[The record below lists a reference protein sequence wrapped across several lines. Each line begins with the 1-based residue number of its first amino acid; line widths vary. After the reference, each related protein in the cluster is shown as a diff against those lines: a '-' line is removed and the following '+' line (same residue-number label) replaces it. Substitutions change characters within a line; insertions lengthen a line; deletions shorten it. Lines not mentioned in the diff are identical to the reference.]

1 MENTFEIISHHT
13 YLSEICSIFATELT
27 IMPTQSSIIS
37 KQISE
42 LDAGTVFFSSDLS
55 DTGIKPSVI
64 QKVLERETNA
74 GKIMRLGQGIYYRPK
89 VDDVYGLGVIYPS
102 LEDVARRLAERDA
115 VRIEPTGANAANL
128 LGLSTQVPMNLCFL
142 TDGRTKEIK
151 MNNGRTLKFIHAPL
165 KNFTFTNRTLMLL
178 TFALK
183 EIGKDHVLPEQTERI
198 KKLLANIPLEQTKV
212 DLKLMPAWIRN
223 YILSFY
229 DKVL

>member
-1 MENTFEIISHHT
+1 
-13 YLSEICSIFATELT
+13 
-27 IMPTQSSIIS
+27 MPTQSSIIS
-37 KQISE
+37 KQISGLE
-42 LDAGTVFFSSDLS
+42 AGTVFFSSDLS
-55 DTGIKPSVI
+55 DTGVKSPLI

-74 GKIMRLGQGIYYRPK
+74 GRIMRLGQGIYYKPK

-102 LEDVARRLAERDA
+102 LEEIARRLAERDK

-142 TDGRTKEIK
+142 TDGSSKEIK
-151 MNNGRTLKFIHAPL
+151 MSNGRTLKFIHAPL
-165 KNFTFTNRTLMLL
+165 KNFTFTNRTLMLI

-183 EIGKDHVLPEQTERI
+183 EIGKDNIQPEQTDRI
-198 KKLLANIPLEQTKV
+198 RKLLANIPLEQAKV

-223 YILSFY
+223 FILSFY

>member
-1 MENTFEIISHHT
+1 M
-13 YLSEICSIFATELT
+13 SEICCIFATKLT

-37 KQISE
+37 KQISGLE
-42 LDAGTVFFSSDLS
+42 AGTVFFSSDLS
-55 DTGIKPSVI
+55 DIGVKSSLI

-74 GKIMRLGQGIYYRPK
+74 GRIMRLGQGIYYMPK
-89 VDDVYGLGVIYPS
+89 VDDVYGLGIIYPS
-102 LEDVARRLAERDA
+102 LEEIARRLAERDK

-142 TDGRTKEIK
+142 TDGSSKEIK

-165 KNFTFTNRTLMLL
+165 KNFTFTNRTLMLI

-183 EIGKDHVLPEQTERI
+183 EIGKDNILSEQTDRI
-198 KKLLANIPLEQTKV
+198 RKLLANIPLEQTKV

-223 YILSFY
+223 YILTFY
-229 DKVL
+229 D

>member
-1 MENTFEIISHHT
+1 
-13 YLSEICSIFATELT
+13 
-27 IMPTQSSIIS
+27 MPTQSSIIS
-37 KQISE
+37 KQISGLE
-42 LDAGTVFFSSDLS
+42 AGTVFFSSDLS
-55 DTGIKPSVI
+55 DTGVKSPLI

-74 GKIMRLGQGIYYRPK
+74 GRIMRLGQGIYYMPK

-102 LEDVARRLAERDA
+102 LEEIARRLAERDK

-142 TDGRTKEIK
+142 TDGSSKEIK
-151 MNNGRTLKFIHAPL
+151 MSNGRTLKFIHAPL
-165 KNFTFTNRTLMLL
+165 KNFTFTNRTLMLI

-183 EIGKDHVLPEQTERI
+183 EIGKDNIQPEQTDRI
-198 KKLLANIPLEQTKV
+198 RKLLANIPLEQAKV

-223 YILSFY
+223 FILSFY